1 MSKNKRKKLK
11 GKRSEFS
18 KEQKLAFLED
28 CQNSHLTIAEYA
40 KANKLGKSTLYRW
53 AVLYDIP
60 LRDYYTKEEREIE
73 AHNQRILDENNL
85 TYGDVWA
92 LGDAE
97 ESKRQE
103 TLKWLKPKEQEIKE
117 TKNKSVF
124 KRFAIWISGKDS
136 S

>member
-11 GKRSEFS
+11 GKRPEFS

-53 AVLYDIP
+53 AVLYEIP

-85 TYGDVWA
+85 TYADVWA

-103 TLKWLKPKEQEIKE
+103 TLKWLKSKE
-117 TKNKSVF
+117 TKNKSIF
-124 KRFAIWISGKDS
+124 KRFSI
-136 S
+136 